1 MVYNITNKGFEFRK
15 NMGFKSYC
23 WHIGNT
29 SFRVKQL
36 AYKNEIQL
44 SALLELEKRFPDFE
58 WNNEIQTKYYNLLAT
73 DDYGLTTGTATKKDK
88 DAREK
93 TAPLLDLGLITDN
106 RRLTEVG
113 RRIHQISVE
122 HDFESDNVLERS
134 KDSYLYL
141 LQLLKMQVVDDDI
154 KIKPFLAF
162 LYLLIKCDYLSKDE
176 FTYLMPLCKNTGDV
190 VSLAAKINTTSHNI
204 DIDNYILE
212 RILLMDNYKEALSL
226 LLASDGDVSEDLIV
240 KVGLNRKSG
249 QNGEVKYDAPIA
261 HVLNECLYIS
271 LNKDSLSHEEKI
283 EHLKSLKKK
292 VDKVSSNQKGA
303 WNKYFMFGRKKN
315 YSNSDLDD
323 FYALDMFGFTDEKD
337 LKKYFFKTWHLNKIK
352 NTLENYYDLNK
363 RYFMLS
369 DMFLYSNERFKLI
382 DLGFFYFSDI
392 IDEMLFRNLL
402 EPDAYRISFSSIIPI
417 EQIDPVCI
425 KTNKDIADVIN
436 ERFGERILPNQVEQY
451 VKEINNKAF
460 IKFVDENFGN
470 DVIIHLLD
478 CFKERN
484 DEEILALVSDEAMPS
499 TSFEYIVAIIW
510 YRLSGEKGYLED
522 YMNLSLSNYRPKSH
536 APGGKPDILFK
547 YKLNEKY
554 PTHDLVIEVTLS
566 ESTTQIEM
574 EQLTVKRH
582 LETNIKETHNT
593 NDYAIF
599 IAGNLDERIIQGFRA
614 FKHYHFSDGGIERS
628 GLNIVP
634 LDTDILKHLI
644 LNDVGYEKI
653 FKVCLESYKSAN
665 DSLSWYQEEL
675 KNKILML
682 N

>member
-1 MVYNITNKGFEFRK
+1 MLYNITNKGFEFRK
-15 NMGFKSYC
+15 TMGFKSYC

-44 SALLELEKRFPDFE
+44 SALLELEKQIPNFE
-58 WNNEIQTKYYNLLAT
+58 WDNKTQIKYYDLLAT
-73 DDYGLTTGTATKKDK
+73 DKYGLTTGTATKKDK

-93 TAPLLDLGLITDN
+93 TSPLLDLGLITND

-113 RRIHQISVE
+113 KRIHQISVQ
-122 HDFESDNVLERS
+122 HDFEADNVLERS

-141 LQLLKMQVVDDDI
+141 LQLLKMQVVDDDV

-162 LYLLIKCDYLSKDE
+162 LYLLVKCDFLSKDE
-176 FTYLMPLCKNTGDV
+176 FTYLMPLCKNSGDV
-190 VSLAAKINTTSHNI
+190 VNLAAEINTTGHNI
-204 DIDNYILE
+204 DIDNYILD
-212 RILLMDNYKEALSL
+212 RILLMDNYQKARSL
-226 LLASDGDVSEDLIV
+226 LLDSDGEVSEDLIV

-249 QNGEVKYDAPIA
+249 QNGKKKYDAPIA
-261 HVLNECLYIS
+261 HLLNECLF
-271 LNKDSLSHEEKI
+271 LAKNKNTLSKNDKI
-283 EHLKSLKKK
+283 EHIKIIKAK
-292 VDKVSSNQKGA
+292 VDKLSSNQKPS
-303 WNKYFMFGRKKN
+303 WSKYFQFSRKKE
-315 YSNSDLDD
+315 YSDEEIIN
-323 FYALDMFGFTDEKD
+323 FYNLPVFCNEDEKEF
-337 LKKYFFKTWHLNKIK
+337 KKCFFKTWHLLKVK

-369 DMFLYSNERFKLI
+369 DMFLYSNEKFKLV

-392 IDEMLFRNLL
+392 INEMLFRSLL
-402 EPDAYRISFSSIIPI
+402 NNDDYGKTFNSVIAI
-417 EQIDPVCI
+417 EKIDPACI

-460 IKFVDENFGN
+460 IKFIDENFDN
-470 DVIIHLLD
+470 NTIIHLLD

-484 DEEILALVSDEAMPS
+484 DEEILSLVSDEAMPS

-547 YKLNEKY
+547 YKLNEHY

-593 NDYAIF
+593 NDYAVF

-614 FKHYHFSDGGIERS
+614 FKHYHFRDDGIERS

-634 LDTDILKHLI
+634 LDTDILKHFI
-644 LNDVGYEKI
+644 LNNIGYEKI
-653 FKVCLESYKSAN
+653 YRVCSESYKSSN
-665 DSLSWYQEEL
+665 DSLSWYDEDL